1 VIKRRR
7 MSEEEKVE
15 ARGSDSWG
23 EDIRGEFVGRGG
35 FVGRVGRGGFVG
47 QGNGTSILSIPNELY
62 RAAIVQRAKKL
73 CGEGKEP
80 NAKCFAEATKSVDAD
95 LKKGGV
101 KVTNPGAAPGRV
113 TR

>member
-1 VIKRRR
+1 
-7 MSEEEKVE
+7 MTEEERVE

-23 EDIRGEFVGRGG
+23 DDIRGPAFVGRQG
-35 FVGRVGRGGFVG
+35 FVGEE
-47 QGNGTSILSIPNELY
+47 NKASILTISHELY
-62 RAAIVQRAKKL
+62 RAAILQRAKKL

-80 NAKCFAEATKSVDAD
+80 NAKCFSVAQKSVDED

-101 KVTNPGAAPGRV
+101 KVVTQGAAPGRV

>member
-1 VIKRRR
+1 MIHRRR
-7 MSEEEKVE
+7 MTEEERVE

-23 EDIRGEFVGRGG
+23 DDISGPAFVGEE
-35 FVGRVGRGGFVG
+35 
-47 QGNGTSILSIPNELY
+47 NKASILTISHELY
-62 RAAIVQRAKKL
+62 RAAILQRAKKL

-80 NAKCFAEATKSVDAD
+80 NAKCFSAAQKSVDED

-101 KVTNPGAAPGRV
+101 KVVTQGATPGRV

>member
-1 VIKRRR
+1 MKMRRR
-7 MSEEEKVE
+7 MSEEERVE

-23 EDIRGEFVGRGG
+23 EDISGAFVGD
-35 FVGRVGRGGFVG
+35 
-47 QGNGTSILSIPNELY
+47 GNPKSIMTITNELY
-62 RAAIVQRAKKL
+62 RAAILQRAKKL

-80 NAKCFAEATKSVDAD
+80 NAKCFAEAQKTVDQD

-101 KVTNPGAAPGRV
+101 KVVSQGAKPGRV